1 VSIAVDLERAGRD
14 EDRGR
19 VDEDHVP
26 RRHDT
31 GIGRRTGRQCLLQ
44 WISSE
49 WMTVFGGKEARMT
62 GACAGIVAMTLES
75 WGRGARVGAGEAMGV
90 DTFVVL
96 LKFRRYQHYKFEFII
111 VLFNNQLQN

>member
-1 VSIAVDLERAGRD
+1 
-14 EDRGR
+14 
-19 VDEDHVP
+19 
-26 RRHDT
+26 
-31 GIGRRTGRQCLLQ
+31 
-44 WISSE
+44 
-49 WMTVFGGKEARMT
+49 MTVFGGKEARMT